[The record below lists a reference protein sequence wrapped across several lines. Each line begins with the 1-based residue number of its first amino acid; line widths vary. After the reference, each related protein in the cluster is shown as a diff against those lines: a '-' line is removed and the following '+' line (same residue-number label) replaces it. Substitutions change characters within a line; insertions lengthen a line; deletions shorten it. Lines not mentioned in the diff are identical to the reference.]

1 MENEFIPHKEA
12 LALKELGLDE
22 PCVGTYHDNNGG
34 EIKFSFGMLQ
44 YPKRNS
50 QANTVEGTFIGERG
64 CYAPLYQQAFS
75 FFREKDMWAEVKV
88 EDSVEIGTQK
98 FYWLIFGEYKSLEG
112 NGWVRALKDSNDVYY
127 TTYEEAELACLRKLI
142 EIVNQNKDE

>member
-1 MENEFIPHKEA
+1 MKNEFIPHKEA

-64 CYAPLYQQAFS
+64 CYTPLYQQAFRW
-75 FFREKDMWAEVKV
+75 FREKYK
-88 EDSVEIGTQK
+88 
-98 FYWLIFGEYKSLEG
+98 LFGEINLTTKQEDVEAFEFFCLNINE
-112 NGWVRALKDSNDVYY
+112 ALYESIDYN
-127 TTYEEAELACLRKLI
+127 TYEEAELACLKKLI
-142 EIVNQNKDE
+142 EIVNQNKEDE

>member
-12 LALKELGLDE
+12 LALKELGFDE

-64 CYAPLYQQAFS
+64 CYAPLYQQAFRW
-75 FFREKDMWAEVKV
+75 FRDKYGLNPHIEPHWEQEESRFIYRHSWFEVSEFNKV
-88 EDSVEIGTQK
+88 EVWQSIDW
-98 FYWLIFGEYKSLEG
+98 WL
-112 NGWVRALKDSNDVYY
+112 
-127 TTYEEAELACLRKLI
+127 TYEEAELACLRKLI
-142 EIVNQNKDE
+142 EIVEENKDE